1 MAVAAADRRLGE
13 ERTDVARAAGIG
25 AVSGVVA
32 ALVMAMYAMIAG
44 ATYLGTGF
52 FTPMYH
58 IASVVIEPSAMM
70 TSMES
75 AMSGETN
82 FHFVL
87 GPAVVGMMVHLMT
100 GAIYGAIFG
109 LSARALSLSAGA
121 LVAAGAV
128 YGVAVLLFSSFIGL
142 PIAAAVFGGGDPI
155 ADMPQM
161 VGWTTFTI
169 EHIMFGIVLGVAWLA
184 TKRSGRLESSTAAS
198 S

>member
-1 MAVAAADRRLGE
+1 MAVAAADRRVGA

-32 ALVMAMYAMIAG
+32 AVVMAMYAMIAG

-58 IASVVIEPSAMM
+58 IASAVIEPTAMM

-75 AMSGETN
+75 AMSGQTN
-82 FHFVL
+82 FHFAL

-100 GAIYGAIFG
+100 GAMYGVVFG
-109 LSARALSLSAGA
+109 LIARALSLSAGA
-121 LVAAGAV
+121 LVAAGAI
-128 YGVAVLLFSSFIGL
+128 YGVAVLLFSSFVGL
-142 PIAAAVFGGGDPI
+142 PIAAAMFDGGDPI

-169 EHIMFGIVLGVAWLA
+169 EHIMFGMVLGLAWLA
-184 TKRSGRLESSTAAS
+184 AKRSGRSEGSTAAS
-198 S
+198 